1 MSIFYA
7 NTSRVEVLESGKKI
21 IFISKTDERFEVPI
35 EYIGCSNLIA
45 ESLDMCNDDPNPEI
59 SLLNISSPTLIVLI
73 EFMKEYTVEPFET
86 LPKPLPE
93 NGIQDCVRPYFH
105 DLCFNLEMVSNDLKK
120 QSKSRI
126 DDDDED
132 EDNDNNENKDS
143 SIPKTSIVELLHASS
158 FLRIDSLKQ
167 LCTAYLAQNLKKK
180 NFMEVKTMFKCD
192 DLKFDYKK
200 MDQLYKDHEWCFKG
214 KTNDP
219 FSSGGGNP

>member
-21 IFISKTDERFEVPI
+21 SFISKTDDRFEVPV
-35 EYIGCSNLIA
+35 EYIGCSNLIV

-59 SLLNISSPTLIVLI
+59 SLLNISSPTLVVLI

-93 NGIQDCVRPYFH
+93 NGIQDCVRSYFR
-105 DLCFNLEMVSNDLKK
+105 DLCFNLEMVSDNLKK
-120 QSKSRI
+120 HSKS
-126 DDDDED
+126 DEDDED
-132 EDNDNNENKDS
+132 KDQDS
-143 SIPKTSIVELLHASS
+143 VIKSVPKTSIVELLHASS

-180 NFMEVKTMFKCD
+180 NFTEVKTMFKCD

-200 MDQLYKDHEWCFKG
+200 MDQLYKDHEWCFKA
-214 KTNDP
+214 KTNEP
-219 FSSGGGNP
+219 FSSKGGNP